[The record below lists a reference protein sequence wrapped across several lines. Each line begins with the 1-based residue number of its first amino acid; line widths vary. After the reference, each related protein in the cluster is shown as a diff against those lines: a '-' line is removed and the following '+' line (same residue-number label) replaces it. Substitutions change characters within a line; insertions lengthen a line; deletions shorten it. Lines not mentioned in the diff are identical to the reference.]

1 MENAIYSSGLY
12 NNLPLKDDN
21 KSFKL
26 VPEKLTVGINH
37 KENVGNIGE
46 HEVKKL

>member
-1 MENAIYSSGLY
+1 MENASDLSSLY

-26 VPEKLTVGINH
+26 VPEKLTVGINY